1 MTKTPQNDIIAGPQA
16 VDLHTPEH
24 DEPVSN
30 QTATILRALCDKV
43 GEPFDGAL
51 TELQARARIALLEEK
66 YDVSATD

>member
-1 MTKTPQNDIIAGPQA
+1 MTKTPHNDIIAGPQA
-16 VDLHTPEH
+16 VDLHTPDH

-51 TELQARARIALLEEK
+51 TEAQARERIALLEEK